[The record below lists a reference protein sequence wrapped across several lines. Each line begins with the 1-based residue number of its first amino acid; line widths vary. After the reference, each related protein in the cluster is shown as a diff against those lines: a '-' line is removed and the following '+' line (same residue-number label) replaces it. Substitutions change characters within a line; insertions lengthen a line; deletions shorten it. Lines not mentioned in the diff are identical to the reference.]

1 MSNKKGSFIMEKL
14 QVINHPQ
21 FGELTV
27 VVING
32 KEFFKAKEVAMM
44 LGYKDTIN
52 AVKQHCK
59 GVVKHHLLTKGGKQE
74 VSLIP
79 EGDVWRLIIRSKLPQ
94 AEAIEKWIM
103 EEVLPTIRKTGTYT
117 MPKQE
122 KQLTFYEYFDK
133 KWDGRIVMTIE
144 DISHFVDIAKD
155 SIRYCIKTYGKEGED
170 YYLLKKAEL
179 AKFKLENPKAN
190 KFLKGITVIT
200 RSGFELICKWYG
212 IKIDYPDAFL
222 RDMFSKRKAIEP
234 PKQNILPVKKN
245 SGNERVEMDD
255 YITALR
261 VLRSVRKDWQNI
273 LEKGKTDAFDACVH
287 YVCLTAS
294 ANSI

>member
-1 MSNKKGSFIMEKL
+1 MEKL

-21 FGELTV
+21 FGKLSYIEL
-27 VVING
+27 NG
-32 KEFFKAKEVAMM
+32 IEYFAANECALM
-44 LGYKDTIN
+44 LGYKRPADAIST
-52 AVKQHCK
+52 HCK
-59 GVVKHHLLTKGGKQE
+59 GSVKRRLPTKGGQQDIKF
-74 VSLIP
+74 IP
-79 EGDVWRLIIRSKLPQ
+79 ESDLWRLIIRSKLPQ

-179 AKFKLENPKAN
+179 AKFKFENPKAN

-234 PKQNILPVKKN
+234 PKETSSN
-245 SGNERVEMDD
+245 SKPSLEEREIAAEELWNKFDRLVNLRVEKKIKNMNLPAINMKD
-255 YITALR
+255 YDA
-261 VLRSVRKDWQNI
+261 I
-273 LEKGKTDAFDACVH
+273 LLIHK
-287 YVCLTAS
+287 
-294 ANSI
+294 